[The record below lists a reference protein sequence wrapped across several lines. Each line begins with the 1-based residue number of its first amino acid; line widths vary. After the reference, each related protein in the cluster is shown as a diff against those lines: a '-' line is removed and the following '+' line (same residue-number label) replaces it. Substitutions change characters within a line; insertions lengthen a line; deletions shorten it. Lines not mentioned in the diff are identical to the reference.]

1 MEVEI
6 VIRGGLRVTFSVEYY
21 DGEVDSAVAVAIGGV
36 YKRCDW
42 IVLTP
47 AEHDQLAVAIADAEA
62 EAEAVASAAEDAAAD
77 AYMDSLFT

>member
-21 DGEVDSAVAVAIGGV
+21 GSEVDSAAPVAIGGV

-47 AEHDQLAVAIADAEA
+47 AEHDQLAVAIEDAERA
-62 EAEAVASAAEDAAAD
+62 AIESAADAAAD

>member
-6 VIRGGLRVTFSVEYY
+6 VIRGGLRVTFNVEYY

-36 YKRCDW
+36 YKCCQW

-47 AEHDQLAVAIADAEA
+47 AEEQQLAVAIADA

-77 AYMDSLFT
+77 AYMDSLYT